1 MAAFLK
7 VGEELINVAL
17 VSKVSF
23 SHDGKSVTVSV
34 TGMQGHT
41 FWGEAVVNAIR
52 EWLAQNTD
60 DLGVTPDPD
69 PSGADL
75 VSI

>member
-17 VSKVSF
+17 ISKVSF
-23 SHDGKSVTVSV
+23 SHDGKSVTISV
-34 TGMQGHT
+34 TGSKGHT
-41 FWGEAVVNAIR
+41 FWGAAVVNAIR

-60 DLGVTPDPD
+60 DLAVTPDPD

-75 VSI
+75 GSI